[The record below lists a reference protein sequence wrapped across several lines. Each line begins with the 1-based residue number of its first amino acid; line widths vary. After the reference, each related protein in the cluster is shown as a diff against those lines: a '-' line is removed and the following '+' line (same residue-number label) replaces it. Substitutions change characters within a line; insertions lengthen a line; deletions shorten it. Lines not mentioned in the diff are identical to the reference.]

1 MKYNKRSK
9 KSPYQKGGRAPCLDS
24 VPSSCYKVI
33 VNLHGVMRYEDKDL
47 LTDIDFPFASI
58 KYYVPN
64 GRTAYFEP
72 DWDLPS
78 YLGDI
83 CNDRPELIIEDIP
96 KDDTPNRIAV
106 PTLYL
111 HAVSEDLT
119 TIEQDKRVDEGTM
132 IDVGNG
138 NAPNYG
144 GIYLCNPAPLH
155 RALGALREKEKIN
168 EILSPTPRE
177 ILAPPNALRQREEK
191 IRTRNQKYAL
201 PRESAIKLFS
211 DRELIQIPNLYNS
224 DTGSVRNPTTADN
237 EIIRNL
243 IRKLKPIQP
252 IVDTQEMQ
260 WDAADA
266 EDAAKASAVADA
278 VAKKAVKD
286 VGMEYAASA
295 LADAAKAMEKAMEKA
310 EAATHMRYKK
320 FYDWNNVKKGPEKYA
335 KYNLPYKYAVHYKI
349 DEIIRLVIPQLEQRN
364 INIANCELCIFS
376 CRGWTPVERRTG
388 FKADTPE
395 AVAADKSTGAPPTR
409 FANYTDFITE
419 LDRRKSVLSKKSE
432 QMEKDEI
439 GISKY
444 TTNKAEKR
452 KQNEDWLIRRALGL
466 SPRKDVPDRLQN
478 IYMESVI
485 RTDDPKNVLYTL
497 QNGDE
502 YGRYT
507 PVWNAEWA
515 NLKQRWY
522 RNGEPYNPATMAN
535 IAKGRELVLR
545 KDTSPALI
553 QQTRDFFINMQ
564 AREALSDKPHIPV
577 TLSQLIAYLL
587 PLQRPSMEEVLEAV
601 TPEELKNYV
610 IVDEQDNPTKLLV
623 DIQKSSM
630 DSVNDRQCPS
640 HDKIPQPCTTP
651 ENSYKK
657 QLLVFHPDKNL
668 KCPEAA
674 TEKFKYFNAICKEP
688 DNTAGG
694 SKTRK
699 RRKTRRRRINMRRRK
714 TRRR

>member
-1 MKYNKRSK
+1 
-9 KSPYQKGGRAPCLDS
+9 
-24 VPSSCYKVI
+24 
-33 VNLHGVMRYEDKDL
+33 MRYEDKDL

-155 RALGALREKEKIN
+155 RALGALREKEKID
-168 EILSPTPRE
+168 EILSTTPRE

-587 PLQRPSMEEVLEAV
+587 PLQRPSMEDVLEAV

-623 DIQKSSM
+623 DIQSNPM

-640 HDKIPQPCTTP
+640 HEKIPQPCTP
-651 ENSYKK
+651 ENPYKK
-657 QLLVFHPDKNL
+657 QILVFHPDKNL
-668 KCPEAA
+668 KCRNIA
-674 TEKFKYFNAICKEP
+674 TKKFNYLNAICKEP

>member
-1 MKYNKRSK
+1 MK
-9 KSPYQKGGRAPCLDS
+9 
-24 VPSSCYKVI
+24 
-33 VNLHGVMRYEDKDL
+33 YEDKDL
-47 LTDIDFPFASI
+47 LTNIDFPFASI

-64 GRTAYFEP
+64 GRRADFIP
-72 DWDLPS
+72 HWDLPS

-119 TIEQDKRVDEGTM
+119 TIEQDRRVDEGTM
-132 IDVGNG
+132 IDVGNR

-155 RALGALREKEKIN
+155 RALGALREKEKID
-168 EILSPTPRE
+168 EILSTTPRE

-295 LADAAKAMEKAMEKA
+295 LADAAKARKKAMEKA
-310 EAATHMRYKK
+310 EAATHVRYKK

-395 AVAADKSTGAPPTR
+395 AVAADKLTGAPPTR

-478 IYMESVI
+478 IYMENVI
-485 RTDDPKNVLYTL
+485 RTDDPNNVLYTL

-502 YGRYT
+502 YGGYT

-587 PLQRPSMEEVLEAV
+587 PLQRPSMEDVLEAV

-623 DIQKSSM
+623 DIQTNPM

-640 HDKIPQPCTTP
+640 HDKIPQPCTP
-651 ENSYKK
+651 ENPYKR
-657 QLLVFHPDKNL
+657 QLLVFHPDKNI
-668 KCPEAA
+668 KCPKAA
-674 TEKFKYFNAICKEP
+674 TEKFKYWNAICKEP

>member
-9 KSPYQKGGRAPCLDS
+9 KSPSQKGGRAPCLDS

-33 VNLHGVMRYEDKDL
+33 VNMHGAMRYEDRNT
-47 LTDIDFPFASI
+47 LTNINFPFASL

-64 GRTAYFEP
+64 GRVASFEP
-72 DWDLPS
+72 DYDLPS

-83 CNDRPELIIEDIP
+83 CNDRPELIIEEIP
-96 KDDTPNRIAV
+96 QDDTPGRLQTAIINMISSKADV
-106 PTLYL
+106 N
-111 HAVSEDLT
+111 T
-119 TIEQDKRVDEGTM
+119 TIEQEKSADAGTM
-132 IDVGNG
+132 MDLGNH

-177 ILAPPNALRQREEK
+177 IKAPPNALRQREEK
-191 IRTRNQKYAL
+191 IRTRNEKYAL

-211 DRELIQIPNLYNS
+211 DRELVQIPMLYNS

-243 IRKLKPIQP
+243 IRKLRIIEP
-252 IVDTQEMQ
+252 IVDTQQME
-260 WDAADA
+260 WDV
-266 EDAAKASAVADA
+266 EDAAEAAEKSAVAAAAA
-278 VAKKAVKD
+278 VAATGTENEAV
-286 VGMEYAASA
+286 AA
-295 LADAAKAMEKAMEKA
+295 AAAERAAEKAMEKA
-310 EAATHMRYKK
+310 EAATHVRYKQ
-320 FYDWNNVKKGPEKYA
+320 FHLTSMATDGDDDFVYRIE
-335 KYNLPYKYAVHYKI
+335 H
-349 DEIIRLVIPQLEQRN
+349 IIRIVRPQLEQRN

-376 CRGWTPVERRTG
+376 CRAWTPQKRETG
-388 FKADTPE
+388 FKPDTAE
-395 AVAADKSTGAPPTR
+395 AIAEDRLTGAPPTR
-409 FANYTDFITE
+409 FATYEDFMKE
-419 LDRRKSVLSKKSE
+419 KDRRDNVLSAKVS

-452 KQNEDWLIRRALGL
+452 KQNEDWLIRRALKL
-466 SPRKDVPDRLQN
+466 SPREDVPDRLQN
-478 IYMESVI
+478 VYTESVI
-485 RTDDPKNVLYTL
+485 RTDNPKHFTYRL
-497 QNGDE
+497 QDDV
-502 YGRYT
+502 YGKYT
-507 PVWNAEWA
+507 PTWNAEWA
-515 NLKQRWY
+515 NLQQRWY
-522 RNGEPYNPATMAN
+522 RNGEPYNPVTLAN

-545 KDTSPALI
+545 KDLSPTDLI
-553 QQTRDFFINMQ
+553 KMRDFLISVQ
-564 AREALSDKPHIPV
+564 AREALNNKNSYIPV
-577 TLSQLIAYLL
+577 TASQLYAYLS
-587 PLQRPSMEEVLEAV
+587 PPKRPSMEDVLEAV

-630 DSVNDRQCPS
+630 DSVNDKQCPS
-640 HDKIPQPCTTP
+640 HERIPQPCTTP

-657 QLLVFHPDKNL
+657 QILVFHSDKNL

-674 TEKFKYFNAICKEP
+674 TKKFNYLNAICKEP

>member
-155 RALGALREKEKIN
+155 RALGALREKEKID
-168 EILSPTPRE
+168 EILSTTPRE

-668 KCPEAA
+668 KCGNIA
-674 TEKFKYFNAICKEP
+674 TKKFNYLYAICKESG
-688 DNTAGG
+688 NTAGG